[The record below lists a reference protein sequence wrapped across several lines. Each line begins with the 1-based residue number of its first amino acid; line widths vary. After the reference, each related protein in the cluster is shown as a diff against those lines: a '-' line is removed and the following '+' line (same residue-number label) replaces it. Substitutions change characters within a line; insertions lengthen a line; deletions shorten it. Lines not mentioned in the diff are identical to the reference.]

1 MPTPAPTPSQDD
13 RLSIVLD
20 VKVQLT
26 VRLGSCQLPMR
37 EVLELSPGAVIQLNQ
52 RASDAVGLYV
62 NDKLIALGEVVVL
75 DENFGIK
82 ITELVGDKA

>member
-1 MPTPAPTPSQDD
+1 MANLAQDE
-13 RLSIVLD
+13 RLNIVLD

-37 EVLELSPGAVIQLNQ
+37 EVLELSPGAIIQLNQ
-52 RASDAVGLYV
+52 RANDAVGLYV

-75 DENFGIK
+75 EENFGIK
-82 ITELVGDKA
+82 ITELIGDKA

>member
-1 MPTPAPTPSQDD
+1 MPNLTQDD
-13 RLSIVLD
+13 RLNIVLD

-37 EVLELSPGAVIQLNQ
+37 DVLELSPGAIIQLSQ

-75 DENFGIK
+75 EENFGIK
-82 ITELVGDKA
+82 ITELIGDKT

>member
-1 MPTPAPTPSQDD
+1 MPNLAHDD
-13 RLSIVLD
+13 RLNIVLD

-37 EVLELSPGAVIQLNQ
+37 EVLELSPGAIIQLNQ

-62 NDKLIALGEVVVL
+62 NDKLIAMGEVVVL
-75 DENFGIK
+75 EENFGIK
-82 ITELVGDKA
+82 ITELIGDKA